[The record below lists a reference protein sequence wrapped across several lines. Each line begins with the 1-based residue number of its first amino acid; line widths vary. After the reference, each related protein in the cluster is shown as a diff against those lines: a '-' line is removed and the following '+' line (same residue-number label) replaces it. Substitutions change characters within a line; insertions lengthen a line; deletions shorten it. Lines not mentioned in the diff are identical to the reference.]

1 MRKDCAD
8 KNGDED
14 AINYLFDNIEV
25 VCEVKGHPIVI
36 EFPTA
41 DCTTTTEPTTTE
53 TTTQTTTTEP
63 TTTETTTT
71 EPTTTETTTQT
82 TTTEPTTTETT
93 TQTTTTEPTTTETTT
108 ELTTQTTTCIVSDPC
123 GALEIAPF
131 TDASISSFVAH

>member
-71 EPTTTETTTQT
+71 EPTTTETTT
-82 TTTEPTTTETT
+82 
-93 TQTTTTEPTTTETTT
+93 